1 MPANRIFYA
10 SQAVGLRHNQG
21 SSEFMRIH
29 GLQSVGVNT
38 NFNLDAAYQLGN
50 IDLYANIEGT
60 PEVEVTLEKLLD
72 GRPLILDMATAT
84 GANSVATSGVF
95 AGQTN
100 KTLVQRSSPRTDL
113 LISVADD
120 SIGFVSTSGSPNG
133 VPLAQCLIS
142 GAYLSQISYKIPV
155 DGNASESATIVG
167 NTKVWT
173 SGAGSFTLTPV
184 QADPLFRVGNA
195 AASGVDYGIVRRQH
209 VDVTGSTWP
218 KQIPGVNASNGKVTG
233 ITSVS
238 GFTTHFQNVNISCQL
253 GRESLMELGRK
264 MPYFRFVKFP
274 VEVTSEFEVLLG
286 GSANQNGDFI
296 NATEAGVDGS
306 GSNLRYETIV
316 IDVKDAAGT
325 ITRFDLGTKNM
336 LTTVNYQ
343 GGGVDGSNASAT
355 YSYRNFNNL
364 TVSGSTTV

>member
-10 SQAVGLRHNQG
+10 SQAVGLRHHQG
-21 SSEFMRIH
+21 NAQFMRIH

-50 IDLYANIEGT
+50 IELYANIEGT

-84 GANSVATSGVF
+84 GGVGVATSGVF

-100 KTLVQRSSPRTDL
+100 RTLVARSNARTDL
-113 LISVADD
+113 LVSVADD
-120 SIGFVSTSGSPNG
+120 TVDKVDTSVGT
-133 VPLAQCLIS
+133 PLAQCLVS
-142 GAYLSQISYKIPV
+142 GAYLSQISYKLPM

-167 NTKVWT
+167 NSKIWY
-173 SGAGSFTLTPV
+173 SGNAGNFTLTATQV
-184 QADPLFRVGNA
+184 DPNIRMSSLYSV
-195 AASGVDYGIVRRQH
+195 SGIARRQH
-209 VDVTGSTWP
+209 VDVLNCLWP
-218 KQIPGVNASNGKVTG
+218 KQIPGVNSTG
-233 ITSVS
+233 AITNDTVS
-238 GFTTHFQNVNISCQL
+238 GFTTHLQSVNISCQL

-274 VEVTSEFEVLLG
+274 VEVTSEFEVQLG
-286 GSANQNGDFI
+286 GAANQAGDFI
-296 NATEAGVDGS
+296 SATEVGTDGS
-306 GSNLRYETIV
+306 GNNLRYETIK
-316 IDVKDAAGT
+316 IQLKGNDNT
-325 ITRFDLGTKNM
+325 ILNIFDLGSRNM

>member
-10 SQAVGLRHNQG
+10 SQAVGLRHHQG
-21 SSEFMRIH
+21 SAQFMRIH

-60 PEVEVTLEKLLD
+60 PEVEVTLEKVLD

-84 GANSVATSGVF
+84 GAVSGATNLAVGAGVSY
-95 AGQTN
+95 GQTN
-100 KTLVQRSSPRTDL
+100 KTLVARSNARTDL
-113 LISVADD
+113 LVSVADD
-120 SIGFVSTSGSPNG
+120 TVDKVDTSVGT
-133 VPLAQCLIS
+133 PLAQCLVS
-142 GAYLSQISYKIPV
+142 GAYLSQISYKLPM

-167 NTKVWT
+167 NTKIWY
-173 SGAGSFTLTPV
+173 SGNAGNFTLTAT
-184 QADPLFRVGNA
+184 QADPNVRMSTLYGV
-195 AASGVDYGIVRRQH
+195 SGVVRRQH
-209 VDVTGSTWP
+209 VDVLNCLWP
-218 KQIPGVNASNGKVTG
+218 KQIPGVSSTGTISNDT
-233 ITSVS
+233 VS
-238 GFTTHFQNVNISCQL
+238 GFTAHLQNVNISCQL

-286 GSANQNGDFI
+286 GAANQAGDFI
-296 NATEAGVDGS
+296 SATEGGTDGS
-306 GSNLRYETIV
+306 GNNLRYETIKIQLKGNDNTV
-316 IDVKDAAGT
+316 LNV
-325 ITRFDLGTKNM
+325 FDLGTKNM

>member
-21 SSEFMRIH
+21 STKFMRIH

-50 IDLYANIEGT
+50 LDLYANIEGT
-60 PEVEVTLEKLLD
+60 PEVEVTLEKLID
-72 GRPLILDMATAT
+72 GRPLILDMSTAT
-84 GANSVATSGVF
+84 GGVGSATVLT
-95 AGQTN
+95 GQTN
-100 KTLVQRSSPRTDL
+100 KTLVARSSARVDM

-120 SIGFVSTSGSPNG
+120 SIGFVSTSGAPNG

-167 NTKVWT
+167 NTKIWT
-173 SGAGSFTLTPV
+173 SGAGTYTLSPV
-184 QADPLFRVGNA
+184 QTDPLFYVGNA
-195 AASGVDYGIVRRQH
+195 ASSGVDFGIARRQH
-209 VDVTGSTWP
+209 VDVTGSLWP
-218 KQIPGVNASNGKVTG
+218 KQIPGVNNLGGVTDNA
-233 ITSVS
+233 IS
-238 GFTTHFQNVNISCQL
+238 GFYTHFQNVNISCQL

-286 GSANQNGDFI
+286 GAANQNGDFVS
-296 NATEAGVDGS
+296 ATEAGVDGK
-306 GSNLRYETIV
+306 GNNLRYETIK
-316 IDVKDAAGT
+316 IDLKDASGT

>member
-10 SQAVGLRHNQG
+10 SQAVGLRHNLG
-21 SSEFMRIH
+21 SAQFMRIH

-50 IDLYANIEGT
+50 IELYANIEGT

-84 GANSVATSGVF
+84 GTAAAATNLVN
-95 AGQTN
+95 QTN
-100 KTLVQRSSPRTDL
+100 KTLVARSSARTDL
-113 LISVADD
+113 LVSVADD
-120 SIGFVSTSGSPNG
+120 TVDKVDTSVGT
-133 VPLAQCLIS
+133 PLAQCLVS
-142 GAYLSQISYKIPV
+142 GAYLSQVSYKIPV

-167 NTKVWT
+167 NTKIWY
-173 SGAGSFTLTPV
+173 SGNGGAFTLTAT
-184 QADPLFRVGNA
+184 QTDPNIRMSTLYAV
-195 AASGVDYGIVRRQH
+195 SGIARRQH
-209 VDVTGSTWP
+209 VDVTGSLWP
-218 KQIPGVNASNGKVTG
+218 KQIPGVNSSNGLVTNDA
-233 ITSVS
+233 VS

-286 GSANQNGDFI
+286 GAANQGGDFI
-296 NATEAGVDGS
+296 SATEVGTDGS
-306 GSNLRYETIV
+306 GNNLRYETIKIQLKGNDNSV
-316 IDVKDAAGT
+316 LNI
-325 ITRFDLGTKNM
+325 FDLGTKNM

>member
-10 SQAVGLRHNQG
+10 SQAVGLRHNLG
-21 SSEFMRIH
+21 SAQFMRIH

-50 IDLYANIEGT
+50 IELYANIEGT

-84 GANSVATSGVF
+84 GAASVATSGVF
-95 AGQTN
+95 AAQTN
-100 KTLVQRSSPRTDL
+100 KTLVARSSARTDL
-113 LISVADD
+113 LVSVADD
-120 SIGFVSTSGSPNG
+120 TVDKVDTSVGT
-133 VPLAQCLIS
+133 PLAQCLVS

-167 NTKVWT
+167 NTKIWY
-173 SGAGSFTLTPV
+173 AGNAGGYTLTAT
-184 QADPLFRVGNA
+184 QTDPNIRMSTLYAV
-195 AASGVDYGIVRRQH
+195 SGISRRQH

-218 KQIPGVNASNGKVTG
+218 KQIPGVSALGAVANDA
-233 ITSVS
+233 VS
-238 GFTTHFQNVNISCQL
+238 GFYTHFQNVNISCQL

-286 GSANQNGDFI
+286 GAANQGGDFI
-296 NATEAGVDGS
+296 SATEVGTDGS
-306 GSNLRYETIV
+306 GNNLRYETIKIQLKGNDNTV
-316 IDVKDAAGT
+316 LNI
-325 ITRFDLGTKNM
+325 FDLGAKNM

-364 TVSGSTTV
+364 TVSGNTTV